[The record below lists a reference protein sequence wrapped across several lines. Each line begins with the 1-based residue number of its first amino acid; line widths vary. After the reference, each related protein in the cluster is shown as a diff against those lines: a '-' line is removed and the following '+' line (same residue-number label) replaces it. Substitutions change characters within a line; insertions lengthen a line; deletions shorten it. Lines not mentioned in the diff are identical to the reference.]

1 MNENYQIA
9 VIGTGSGGSEAAI
22 LAAKKGFKVVVIENG
37 GLGGTRFHHG
47 SYAVRALH
55 ASARIH
61 SEFFK
66 GEKNG
71 VEAELFANSLIQW
84 MKAQR
89 AASARLARSLQNQLE
104 MLNIRVAFGR
114 GTLVDEHRI
123 RITSEH
129 EKQEEIEADNIILAT
144 GARPD
149 YLGSQDSRL
158 INSDQLLDRINP
170 PSHLFIVGGG
180 YVGCEFAAIY
190 RRFGCQIT
198 LAEQSERLLGG
209 WDESV
214 GTHIAQRL
222 AEDGVELILG
232 RQIPV
237 HNLPMKEGRPIIAK
251 SDGTEFS
258 PDLVLVA
265 TGRRPNIESLG
276 LAELGINATPFVEV
290 DGQLRTQRKNIFA
303 VGDVNG
309 LNMLDSAAASQ
320 AQVAIDALTGGTTLF
335 GSRWVPRYLDTD
347 PPVAAVGWMEHEA
360 AEAGLDVGVES
371 EVAEMVTSDD
381 KTVDQPS
388 KTMIKIITERSTKQI
403 RGCVAIGNQASE
415 VINLAA
421 LAIQSGIGTREIERL
436 LLVHPSASV
445 AFQRCAS
452 KFHDENRWH
461 PSIMKVLGAAKGA
474 VFPSAY

>member
-37 GLGGTRFHHG
+37 ALGGTRLHHG

-55 ASARIH
+55 ASARLH
-61 SEFFK
+61 SESFK
-66 GEKNG
+66 GKKDG
-71 VEAELFANSLIQW
+71 VEPELLTDSLMEC

-89 AASARLARSLQNQLE
+89 AASARLARSLQNELE

-129 EKQEEIEADNIILAT
+129 EQQEEIEAENIILAT

-149 YLGSQDSRL
+149 YPGIENSRF

-170 PSHLFIVGGG
+170 PLHLFIVGGG

-190 RRFGCQIT
+190 RRFGCQVT
-198 LAEQSERLLGG
+198 LAEQSERLLRG

-214 GTHIAQRL
+214 GTHIAQQL
-222 AEDGVELILG
+222 AKDGVELILG
-232 RQIPV
+232 RHIPV
-237 HNLPMKEGRPIIAK
+237 HDLPMKEGWPMIGK

-276 LAELGINATPFVEV
+276 LAELGINSTPFVEV
-290 DGQLRTQRKNIFA
+290 DSQLRTQRKNIFA

-320 AQVAIDALTGGTTLF
+320 ARVAIDAITGGTTLF
-335 GSRWVPRYLDTD
+335 GSRWIPRYLDTD
-347 PPVAAVGWMEHEA
+347 PPVAAIGWMEHEA

-381 KTVDQPS
+381 KTVAQPS
-388 KTMIKIITERSTKQI
+388 ETLIKIIAERSTKQI

-421 LAIQSGIGTREIERL
+421 LAIQSGVGTREIERL

-445 AFQRCAS
+445 AFQRCAT

-461 PSIMKVLGAAKGA
+461 PSIMEVLGRK
-474 VFPSAY
+474 